1 MKWIFFDCD
10 STLSEI
16 EGVDELA
23 RLRPPEVFENVVALT
38 DRAMNGEIAIDEV
51 FGARLEVIQ
60 PSLKECEDV
69 GHMYIERVEP
79 SALETIEKVKEL
91 GWTPAIISGGYCP
104 VIRPF
109 AKWLG
114 IETIEAVELHFDE
127 KGNYTGFD
135 EDHPNTRNGGKPK
148 IIEALRKAG
157 KVERVVMVGD
167 GISDLETKPVVDLFV
182 GFGGYVSRERVRRE
196 AEAFVTRLSEVIPL
210 L

>member
-51 FGARLEVIQ
+51 FGARLDVIQ

-69 GHMYIERVEP
+69 GQMYIERAEP
-79 SALETIEKVKEL
+79 SALETIEKVKAL

-109 AKWLG
+109 AQWLG
-114 IETIEAVELHFDE
+114 IDTIEAVELHFDE

-135 EDHPNTRNGGKPK
+135 QEHPNTRNGGKPK
-148 IIEALRKAG
+148 IIEALRKT
-157 KVERVVMVGD
+157 KEVERVVMVGD
-167 GISDLETKPVVDLFV
+167 GISDLETKPVVDLFI
-182 GFGGYVSRERVRRE
+182 GFGGYVSRARVRRE